1 MFVLTGKSESHE
13 RVKLQSS
20 HESMGGQLLQE
31 RPLQKHPS
39 SSQNQFSAPLHS
51 LSKWR
56 PYTILP
62 FAAMLTFAL
71 LLTGCNTNSTAG
83 QTLTVLDDQQTT
95 PAEETVT
102 LTSLDKLDKVY
113 GRTWLS
119 ADELIINRDNRL
131 LIHNAATGKETELTP
146 GRKGLQLLATASPDG
161 KYVYFTEGVPDDRY
175 TIYGYMLNVATG
187 KVNKVG
193 LVDMVNE
200 ATWADNTH
208 LISGRAGTGLQM
220 IDVQGQ
226 ITKLSLQE
234 EHPAENIQ
242 WVQQS
247 GSQIYYLGDDGKGY
261 SVLNR
266 ADISKRQA
274 ATILTGTMN
283 FDVMPGG
290 KQIAVLQQK
299 WNSNEPTKLIIVDN
313 NGKMLGTISEGTL
326 LGRPAWSPDGKLLA
340 FTIYQ
345 ESQQGMKGLYIFDQ
359 TTGKMTPITSELQ
372 AYNTSIRWNPDGTR
386 LSLYQEDN
394 GTVTAI
400 VGIGKK

>member
-1 MFVLTGKSESHE
+1 MILRTNKQAIRTSSTWAWRRSTLIPVAAALT
-13 RVKLQSS
+13 
-20 HESMGGQLLQE
+20 
-31 RPLQKHPS
+31 
-39 SSQNQFSAPLHS
+39 
-51 LSKWR
+51 
-56 PYTILP
+56 
-62 FAAMLTFAL
+62 LTV
-71 LLTGCNTNSTAG
+71 LLTGCNSTQTAG
-83 QTLTVLDDQQTT
+83 QTLTVLDEQQTT

-119 ADELIINRDNRL
+119 TDELIIERDHRL
-131 LIHNAATGKETELTP
+131 IIHNAATGKEKELTP
-146 GRKGLQLLATASPDG
+146 GRKGLQLLAIASPDG
-161 KYVYFTEGVPDDRY
+161 KYVYFTEGLPNDRY
-175 TIYGYMLNVATG
+175 TVYEYILNVKTG
-187 KVNKVG
+187 AVRKVG
-193 LVDMVNE
+193 QGDMVNE

-208 LISGRAGTGLQM
+208 LIRGKTGTGLYL

-226 ITKLSLQE
+226 TTKLSLQE
-234 EHPAENIQ
+234 EHPTENIQ

-247 GSQIYYLGDDGKGY
+247 GSQLYYLGSDGKGY

-266 ADISKRQA
+266 ADIDKREA
-274 ATILTGTMN
+274 STILTGTMN

-290 KQIAVLQQK
+290 KQIAVLEQK
-299 WNSNEPTKLIIVDN
+299 WNTTEPTQLMIVDHT
-313 NGKMLGTISEGTL
+313 GKKLGTISEGTL

-359 TTGKMTPITSELQ
+359 ATGKTTPITSELQ

-394 GTVTAI
+394 GVVTAI

>member
-1 MFVLTGKSESHE
+1 MLLRTHTKSRST
-13 RVKLQSS
+13 SS
-20 HESMGGQLLQE
+20 IWKWHNASL
-31 RPLQKHPS
+31 
-39 SSQNQFSAPLHS
+39 FS
-51 LSKWR
+51 
-56 PYTILP
+56 
-62 FAAMLTFAL
+62 FAAILTFTL
-71 LLTGCNTNSTAG
+71 LLTGCNSTHTGG
-83 QTLTVLDDQQTT
+83 QTLTILDEQQTT
-95 PAEETVT
+95 PTEEAVT
-102 LTSLDKLDKVY
+102 LTSLDKLSNGY

-119 ADELIINRDNRL
+119 NDELIVERDDRL
-131 LIHNAATGKETELTP
+131 IIHNAATGKEKELTP

-161 KYVYFTEGVPDDRY
+161 KYVYFTEGVPNDRY
-175 TIYGYMLNVATG
+175 TIYGYILTVATG
-187 KVNKVG
+187 NIRKVG
-193 LVDMVNE
+193 QVDMVNE
-200 ATWADNTH
+200 ATWADRTH
-208 LISGRAGTGLQM
+208 LISGRPGTGLQI

-226 ITKLSLQE
+226 TTKLPLQE
-234 EHPAENIQ
+234 EHPTEHIQ

-247 GSQIYYLGDDGKGY
+247 GSQLYYLGDDGKGY

-266 ADISKRQA
+266 ADTNKQDAS
-274 ATILTGTMN
+274 TILTGTMN

-299 WNSNEPTKLIIVDN
+299 WNSNEPTKLIIIDN
-313 NGKMLGTISEGTL
+313 NGKTLGTISEGTL

-359 TTGKMTPITSELQ
+359 ATGKTTPITSELQ

-394 GTVTAI
+394 GVVTAI